1 MSLIDKRFSCT
12 GTNEKSTQLPLFP
25 KEILRKIYA
34 FPRAEEGILL
44 PKWQILCA
52 GEGIFLPKWQ
62 ILCAGEGIF
71 LPKCPR
77 LHFVKTYIYKKLNLL
92 TIKYTG
98 G

>member
-1 MSLIDKRFSCT
+1 MSLIDKRFSAT
-12 GTNEKSTQLPLFP
+12 ETNEKSTPLPLIP

-52 GEGIFLPKWQ
+52 NEGIFLT
-62 ILCAGEGIF
+62 
-71 LPKCPR
+71 KCPH

-92 TIKYTG
+92 TFKITG
-98 G
+98 S

>member
-52 GEGIFLPKWQ
+52 GEGIFLPK
-62 ILCAGEGIF
+62 
-71 LPKCPR
+71 CPR

-92 TIKYTG
+92 TIKFTG